1 MERPLAVPKRLRVA
15 AVLAGTLIPG
25 RPSALPC
32 DPEKATMPGTT
43 AQKQPDTS
51 DPSRFLGP
59 DRNWHLGAG
68 LMTGAAAV
76 AFTIRAAAH
85 TGTHTDGL
93 LLILASAFDQLRA
106 FNIGGSDVASAL
118 GTSCRA
124 R

>member
-32 DPEKATMPGTT
+32 DPGKATMPGTT

-68 LMTGAAAV
+68 LMTVAAAV
-76 AFTIRAAAH
+76 AFTVWALSPTATA
-85 TGTHTDGL
+85 TTSLPLTVPVAFGL
-93 LLILASAFDQLRA
+93 SM
-106 FNIGGSDVASAL
+106 AL
-118 GTSCRA
+118 NL
-124 R
+124 